1 MLKSQYII
9 RHYLSYFIKTFLHGN
24 RFTQI
29 GLKKNLRPAQP
40 RWYQFKKWAHSPIVS
55 NATVIDTA
63 HTLFNLTHIDHI
75 RTLRGKSYE
84 DIVAITMP
92 DHPAQLIAC
101 HECDLLHREIDLPTG
116 GEAHCR
122 RCGAMLYRSSP
133 GTFDNTLAFAL
144 AAAVLFV
151 LANVYPLLGIEM
163 KGNPNVTN
171 LFGAAHYLWHHDMRL
186 ISTLVGITAIIIP
199 ALEIALMIYLLL
211 PLRFHY
217 IPAGIPLIMRLL
229 QGIRPWGMVEVFML
243 GILVSIVKLRD
254 TSTILPGVALWSFAG
269 LTLMLAA
276 IASSFNPRDIWM
288 RMDQGSAL
296 EKRHE

>member
-1 MLKSQYII
+1 
-9 RHYLSYFIKTFLHGN
+9 
-24 RFTQI
+24 
-29 GLKKNLRPAQP
+29 
-40 RWYQFKKWAHSPIVS
+40 
-55 NATVIDTA
+55 
-63 HTLFNLTHIDHI
+63 
-75 RTLRGKSYE
+75 
-84 DIVAITMP
+84 MP
-92 DHPAQLIAC
+92 VYPAQLIAC
-101 HECDLLHREIDLPTG
+101 RECDLLHREISLPSG

-122 RCGAMLYRSSP
+122 RCDAMLYRSSP

-171 LFGAAHYLWHHDMRL
+171 LSGAAHYLWDHDMRL

-199 ALEIALMIYLLL
+199 ALEIALIIYLLL
-211 PLRFHY
+211 PLRFRI
-217 IPAGIPLIMRLL
+217 IPAGVPLIMRVL

-254 TSTILPGVALWSFAG
+254 TSTIIPGVALWSFGG

-276 IASSFNPRDIWM
+276 VASSFNPRDIWV
-288 RMDQGSAL
+288 RIEQETPR
-296 EKRHE
+296 EKQHE